1 MGLTDDLL
9 YSLITPQPKIST
21 VARVIECVYSNEKR
35 QWQHWGKILKHQH
48 RLSAPKNLSQNVAF
62 PNNPTSHQP
71 FPPPVA
77 KQHGLVDLKRFAIV
91 WIDLG
96 KPRAD
101 PFPSMV
107 GNPGP
112 KKLGQIA
119 ELPPPTHHVW
129 SSGSRITRF
138 FFRATCMSLWCGRC
152 FLPLPVWPRLAGPN
166 AEIP

>member
-1 MGLTDDLL
+1 MRLFK
-9 YSLITPQPKIST
+9 PEAT
-21 VARVIECVYSNEKR
+21 VATLGENPK
-35 QWQHWGKILKHQH
+35 KHQH

-101 PFPSMV
+101 PFPSWW
-107 GNPGP
+107 GILDQKKWGP
-112 KKLGQIA
+112 NRRTLGQESPGFFSERRVCRCGA
-119 ELPPPTHHVW
+119 GGVFCHCQSGHGWLAQTAKSHSGHGNCRELGCGCQISLHV
-129 SSGSRITRF
+129 
-138 FFRATCMSLWCGRC
+138 
-152 FLPLPVWPRLAGPN
+152 
-166 AEIP
+166 

>member
-1 MGLTDDLL
+1 MATLGEN
-9 YSLITPQPKIST
+9 PK
-21 VARVIECVYSNEKR
+21 
-35 QWQHWGKILKHQH
+35 KHQH

-101 PFPSMV
+101 PFPSWWGILDQKKWAKSPNCPPQPTMCGLWV
-107 GNPGP
+107 KNHPFFYPSDVYVAVVREVFFAIASLATAGWPKRRNPIVVMA
-112 KKLGQIA
+112 IA
-119 ELPPPTHHVW
+119 ENWDVDVK
-129 SSGSRITRF
+129 SVD
-138 FFRATCMSLWCGRC
+138 MSKR
-152 FLPLPVWPRLAGPN
+152 
-166 AEIP
+166 

>member
-1 MGLTDDLL
+1 MRLF
-9 YSLITPQPKIST
+9 KREAT
-21 VARVIECVYSNEKR
+21 VATLGENPK
-35 QWQHWGKILKHQH
+35 KHQH

-112 KKLGQIA
+112 KKLGPNRRT
-119 ELPPPTHHVW
+119 PPNPPCVD
-129 SSGSRITRF
+129 SGSRITRCF
-138 FFRATCMSLWCGRC
+138 FSERRVCRCGAGGVFCHCQSGHGWLAQTPKSHSGHGNCRELGCGCQISLH
-152 FLPLPVWPRLAGPN
+152 V
-166 AEIP
+166 